1 MVSMAQPDSD
11 GPLPPNDFADRPLP
25 LDEIS
30 AGSAFVRIHLSH
42 FNPIHFGTSG
52 NNRFDDPQQ
61 EYGVCY
67 LAMTVEGA
75 FAETCLRAVGAP
87 YVALAFLEARSFA
100 AIETTAPLRLV
111 TVHGAGLSRLGATSV
126 VTAGQHDLA
135 QRWSRA
141 IHDHP
146 TAPDGILYR
155 ANHDNGEFCAA
166 LFERCRDR
174 LRLSATNAI
183 MSDRSRLASLL
194 NRYGVGLG

>member
-1 MVSMAQPDSD
+1 MVSMAQPDND
-11 GPLPPNDFADRPLP
+11 GPLPPDDFANRPLP
-25 LDEIS
+25 LDEIT
-30 AGSAFVRIHLSH
+30 AGSAFVRIHLSA
-42 FNPIHFGTSG
+42 FDPIHFGTSG
-52 NNRFDDPQQ
+52 NNRFDDPQG

-67 LAMTVEGA
+67 MAMTIEGA

-87 YVALAFLEARSFA
+87 YVASTFLEARSFA
-100 AIETTAPLRLV
+100 TIEATAPLRLA
-111 TVHGAGLSRLGATSV
+111 TVHGTGLSRLGATSV
-126 VTAGQHDLA
+126 VTAGQHALA

-146 TAPDGILYR
+146 SAPDGILYR

-183 MSDRSRLASLL
+183 MSDRNRLAALL
-194 NRYGVGLG
+194 NHYGAGLG

>member
-11 GPLPPNDFADRPLP
+11 GPLPPDDFTDRPLP
-25 LDEIS
+25 LDEIP
-30 AGSAFVRIHLSH
+30 AGTAFVRIHPSG
-42 FNPIHFGTSG
+42 FDPIHFGTSG
-52 NNRFDDPQQ
+52 NNRFDDPKR

-67 LAMTVEGA
+67 LAMTHEGA

-100 AIETTAPLRLV
+100 IIETTAPLRLV
-111 TVHGAGLSRLGATSV
+111 TVHGAGLSKLGATSV
-126 VTAGQHDLA
+126 VTAGQHALA

-146 TAPDGILYR
+146 AAPDGILYR

-166 LFERCRDR
+166 LFQRCRDR
-174 LRLSATNAI
+174 LRPSETNAI
-183 MSDRSRLASLL
+183 MSDRNRLAALL